1 MIKLKSKI
9 VISLLV
15 ITLLPLISIVIFFL
29 GAKYNII
36 NVEIP
41 TNIMTLIETK
51 DKFIISSII
60 IYLGVSLICII
71 LIKNSLS
78 NHLIKPVKELNNGTM
93 NIIEKNYDFTI
104 DYFANNEIGEL
115 CNNFIKMKNSITT
128 DVRKQKIYENSRKE
142 LVASIT
148 HDLKTPLT
156 SIIGYVEGLQDGVVT
171 DPNTVNNYLKVI
183 HNKSERLNHL
193 IDDLFTFSQLEL
205 GKFPIN
211 KNETSMFYF
220 LTEYINTKLREF
232 ESEKLNFIPIE
243 PIMDKTILIDEFRI
257 GQVLENLISN
267 ASKYA
272 KSYIKLYTTCDDN
285 FYNIFIEDDGIGIS
299 EEDLPYI
306 FDYFYQC
313 DKSRNTNKPGT
324 GLGLA
329 ICKQI
334 IESHEGKIYVKSTL
348 NVGTTFRI
356 CLKG

>member
-9 VISLLV
+9 IMSLFV
-15 ITLLPLISIVIFFL
+15 ITLLPLLGVFIFFL
-29 GAKYNII
+29 GVRYHII
-36 NVEIP
+36 N
-41 TNIMTLIETK
+41 IEMPPELM
-51 DKFIISSII
+51 DMIINHNKFIIASIL
-60 IYLGVSLICII
+60 IYLGVSII
-71 LIKNSLS
+71 SIIIIKNSLS
-78 NHLIKPVKELNNGTM
+78 NHLIKPVKELNMGTM
-93 NIIEKNYDFTI
+93 NIIDKNYDFTI

-183 HNKSERLNHL
+183 HDKSDRLNHL

-232 ESEKLNFIPIE
+232 ESEELNFIPIE
-243 PIMDKTILIDEFRI
+243 PIMDKMILVDEFRI
-257 GQVLENLISN
+257 GQVLENLIGN

-299 EEDLPYI
+299 EDDLPYI

-334 IESHEGKIYVKSTL
+334 VESHDGKIYVKSTL

-356 CLKG
+356 CLKC